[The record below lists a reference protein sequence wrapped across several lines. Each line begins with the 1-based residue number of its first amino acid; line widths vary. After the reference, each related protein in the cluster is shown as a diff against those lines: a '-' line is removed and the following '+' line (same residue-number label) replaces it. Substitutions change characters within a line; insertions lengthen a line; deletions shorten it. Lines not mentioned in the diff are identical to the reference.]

1 MESFKIQIAAL
12 SPCALRTLA
21 RWQRT
26 MLMQRNPAIASTVR
40 SLSDEQIAEG
50 YFRVGFAE
58 IEQIQAETARRVEQ
72 ARYAE
77 ALRAVTVS
85 SPTMPT
91 RAAKYYYASGGMV

>member
-1 MESFKIQIAAL
+1 MESFKTQIAAL
-12 SPCALRTLA
+12 TPIALRALA

-26 MLMQRNPAIASTVR
+26 MLARRNPAVAPTVR

-72 ARYAE
+72 ALYAD
-77 ALRAVTVS
+77 ALHVVTVS
-85 SPTMPT
+85 CPTMPT